1 MQTYVPTNF
10 EKYSTKDFV
19 NNSPIKYSIWDTSGS
34 SNYDSIRPLAYPDA
48 NVFIL
53 AFNVTDP
60 DSFHLAVN
68 KVSYTQ
74 DGATLLLYIWVCPWI
89 ASTNGYLFIY
99 FLQWLPEIRSHCPN
113 TPIVFCGCA
122 SDLRGDVKTLA
133 KLSQSN
139 YGEPIAREYATRNA
153 ELMGAVDYIETS
165 SAYGDDKGVYEV
177 FAVAA
182 KAALAHITISM
193 IYEAAMAEAKSPAST
208 LPKKSH
214 NTLNCMR
221 IGSRKKKEA
230 AVVDP
235 DMFIYHGLN
244 DAQIEEYYHQQ
255 KSMTLSGKGKS
266 EYERQMKGGKN
277 KNCSIM

>member
-1 MQTYVPTNF
+1 M
-10 EKYSTKDFV
+10 
-19 NNSPIKYSIWDTSGS
+19 
-34 SNYDSIRPLAYPDA
+34 
-48 NVFIL
+48 
-53 AFNVTDP
+53 
-60 DSFHLAVN
+60 
-68 KVSYTQ
+68 
-74 DGATLLLYIWVCPWI
+74 
-89 ASTNGYLFIY
+89 
-99 FLQWLPEIRSHCPN
+99 
-113 TPIVFCGCA
+113 FCGCA
-122 SDLRGDVKTLA
+122 SDLRNDVKTLA

-193 IYEAAMAEAKSPAST
+193 IYEAALNDSKALALST

-221 IGSRKKKEA
+221 LGGKKKNKQAA
-230 AVVDP
+230 AVVDQ

-244 DAQIEEYYHQQ
+244 DAQVQEYYHQQ
-255 KSMTLSGKGKS
+255 KAMTLSGKGKS
-266 EYERQMKGGKN
+266 EYERQLKKG

>member
-1 MQTYVPTNF
+1 M
-10 EKYSTKDFV
+10 
-19 NNSPIKYSIWDTSGS
+19 
-34 SNYDSIRPLAYPDA
+34 
-48 NVFIL
+48 
-53 AFNVTDP
+53 
-60 DSFHLAVN
+60 
-68 KVSYTQ
+68 
-74 DGATLLLYIWVCPWI
+74 
-89 ASTNGYLFIY
+89 
-99 FLQWLPEIRSHCPN
+99 
-113 TPIVFCGCA
+113 FCGCA
-122 SDLRGDVKTLA
+122 SDLRNDVKTLA

-139 YGEPIAREYATRNA
+139 YGEPIAKEYATRNA

-193 IYEAAMAEAKSPAST
+193 IYEAAMAEAQSQTALNST

-221 IGSRKKKEA
+221 MGGSKKKNKKEAA

-244 DAQIEEYYHQQ
+244 DAQIQEYYHQQ
-255 KSMTLSGKGKS
+255 KSMTLSGKGAS
-266 EYERQMKGGKN
+266 EYERHMKKG